1 MSIKDDNINKFLN
14 DLSKMSKLFRYSLN
28 ATMKEM
34 IKIFNDELYRN
45 LSYDELYRNLSCVP
59 EHPPEV
65 EELVGINL
73 ARRMIEDSRLKK

>member
-14 DLSKMSKLFRYSLN
+14 DLSKMSNMFRYSLN

-34 IKIFNDELYRN
+34 IKIFNDELYRS
-45 LSYDELYRNLSCVP
+45 LREVPEQPSYQPPFEDELI
-59 EHPPEV
+59 
-65 EELVGINL
+65 GINL